1 MTDTKHEQA
10 LAPELVAAL
19 DKALGLAGTTRPM
32 PLKYVRTLALGFAH
46 LCVLHESTKRLNEE
60 VTALQAEVS
69 TLLTAAKPKG
79 EA

>member
-19 DKALGLAGTTRPM
+19 DKALALAGTTRPM
-32 PLKYVRTLALGFAH
+32 PLKHVRTLALGFAH
-46 LCVLHESTKRLNEE
+46 LCMLHDRNARLKEE
-60 VTALQAEVS
+60 LASLEIEVG
-69 TLLTAAKPKG
+69 TLLKSKG

>member
-19 DKALGLAGTTRPM
+19 DKALSLAGTTRPM

-46 LCVLHESTKRLNEE
+46 LCMLHDRNMRLKEE
-60 VTALQAEVS
+60 LSSLEVEVGE
-69 TLLTAAKPKG
+69 LLKPKG
-79 EA
+79 DA